1 MSRLYITAKSTPHH
15 LEKKWMFQGKKKNW
29 AELRAVIIL
38 INNLQFPSPSD
49 KQEPAFPSAP
59 LPLASAPSQL
69 WEKRWQ
75 KHKSRAMLSHAF
87 PLSCSSA
94 PSTTMPFPLQGILY
108 HWRLKADSAA
118 VWFGPRSCKQ
128 VNCRNAEVTNQDQL
142 GWRQPDKQQQVRV
155 WFASFS
161 YTSSHPAAKRALG
174 RMITHLQKKLLV
186 VI

>member
-87 PLSCSSA
+87 SLELLHCSQHYNAISSPRYSLSLEIKGRFCGCLIWPTLMQTSK
-94 PSTTMPFPLQGILY
+94 LQE
-108 HWRLKADSAA
+108 R
-118 VWFGPRSCKQ
+118 RSHQ
-128 VNCRNAEVTNQDQL
+128 SRPVGLTATR
-142 GWRQPDKQQQVRV
+142 
-155 WFASFS
+155 
-161 YTSSHPAAKRALG
+161 
-174 RMITHLQKKLLV
+174 
-186 VI
+186 